1 MEIISVFQQG
11 EKIDLC
17 YTAEGENLSPPLQ
30 FKGVSSEAKS
40 LVLIMDDPDAPQQT
54 FVHWVVW
61 DIAPSLKEMSAG
73 AKELD
78 QMKVGKGLND
88 AGTTDY
94 FGPKPPAGPAH
105 AQVSACARGRRP
117 LTCTCRTQ
125 SHGSVCTHSGT
136 SRNHWKSLC
145 FLTSRHCAESCG
157 RGCFL
162 VPSLNPPMQPA
173 VPSGR
178 DSRLHERRANKA
190 WDKRIKIP

>member
-105 AQVSACARGRRP
+105 RYFFKLYA
-117 LTCTCRTQ
+117 LD
-125 SHGSVCTHSGT
+125 
-136 SRNHWKSLC
+136 L
-145 FLTSRHCAESCG
+145 
-157 RGCFL
+157 
-162 VPSLNPPMQPA
+162 PSLNLKIGA
-173 VPSGR
+173 T
-178 DSRLHERRANKA
+178 KA
-190 WDKRIKIP
+190 QVEAAMHGHILAQAEVMGTYQQGNS